1 MQKLHINPP
10 LLNTPCPWASDL
22 DLLRKLYASP
32 HLGAITTRTAMID
45 GFPHNPDVNQFVLFE
60 PTSQQSSP
68 PNETSTISTQN
79 SSLNTIGF
87 SPYTLNDYL
96 GFIKTIAD
104 EQRSHDNLKTVIISV
119 TGTPEEIAESYVRV
133 NAFSTSVPM
142 PIAMEVNLSCPNIP
156 GKISPAYDHNE
167 LLLYLNTLNTQ
178 INALK
183 QTGEDLGIAVGI
195 KTPPFTYQEQ
205 FDTFI
210 NALVELAQTNGN
222 LPFSYIASTNTL
234 GHSLLMNE
242 QKLPTAVLNS
252 MTGTGIGGM
261 AGSAIHPLSLGN
273 VYTLR
278 QMLNQHEAL
287 KAVQILGV
295 GGVSDIHGYRR
306 MKAVGADFVGIAT
319 AIGIKGVAVFEE
331 INSQINE

>member
-1 MQKLHINPP
+1 MQKLQINPP

-22 DLLRKLYASP
+22 EMLQALYASP
-32 HLGAITTRTAMID
+32 HLGAITTRTAMLN

-68 PNETSTISTQN
+68 PNQISQFPTQN
-79 SSLNTIGF
+79 ASLNTIGF

-96 GFIKTIAD
+96 GFIQTIA
-104 EQRSHDNLKTVIISV
+104 ETNPDNLKTVIVSV
-119 TGTPEEIAESYVRV
+119 TGTPEEVAEAYQRV
-133 NAFSTSVPM
+133 NAFSARVSM
-142 PIAMEVNLSCPNIP
+142 PIAMEINLSCPNIP
-156 GKISPAYDHNE
+156 GKVSPAYDQTE
-167 LLLYLNTLNTQ
+167 LLSYLSALKTQ
-178 INALK
+178 IDQLK
-183 QTGEDLGIAVGI
+183 QQGQDHAIAVGI

-210 NALVELAQTNGN
+210 HALVQFSQQNDR
-222 LPFSYIASTNTL
+222 LPFCYIASTNTL
-234 GHSLLMNE
+234 GSSLLMNHE
-242 QKLPTAVLNS
+242 DLPTAVLNS

-287 KAVQILGV
+287 KSIQILGV

-319 AIGIKGVAVFEE
+319 AIGVKGIAVFEE
-331 INSQINE
+331 IHLQM